1 MSYLNYMTRKAKEHQ
16 EGITAAATAKLLGL
30 GEGKKKKE
38 LKLILSSLIESYGTE
53 IQIPEDAFLS

>member
-1 MSYLNYMTRKAKEHQ
+1 
-16 EGITAAATAKLLGL
+16 
-30 GEGKKKKE
+30 